1 MEDKA
6 LLSSAVL
13 IGIGGATGVHE
24 NSIVLDGSSLY
35 VATGDALYSLS
46 LPTLELNWCQQ
57 VDLAAC
63 FEVFLL
69 PNRDCLLTC
78 GELEIS
84 CYSKVGEKLWGFCG
98 GDIFTGEI
106 EIKNNIAKVSD
117 FIGDIYEIELSNGK
131 IVNIENK

>member
-1 MEDKA
+1 MENKA

-35 VATGDALYSLS
+35 VAAGDALYSLS
-46 LPTLELNWCQQ
+46 LPTLELNWCEQ

-63 FEVFLL
+63 FGVFLL

-78 GELEIS
+78 GELEIG
-84 CYSKVGEKLWGFCG
+84 CYSKAGEKLWGSSG

-106 EIKNNIAKVSD
+106 EIKNNMAEVSD
-117 FIGDIYEIELSNGK
+117 FIGDTYEIDLHNGK
-131 IVNIENK
+131 IVNIRS